1 MFTNVLAG
9 VDGHFGGHDAA
20 ALSTRLAAQGGQLT
34 LAHVY
39 PGDGRLRR
47 QTSALKYTTRQ
58 EQRARELLGEA
69 RDQAGVSA
77 ELRCVES
84 VSAGRGL
91 HELAERLGVDLLVVG
106 SSRRGMFGR
115 VLLGDDTRESL
126 NGAPCAVAIAP
137 AGYARSPA
145 VIHEVGVAYNGS
157 VESEHAVAVARVLAV
172 QYGARLSACEAV
184 SLPVYAFV
192 GGPVPIDGAI
202 DGLVAQAQQQIEA
215 LGGIEPHATYGNVVE
230 ELSAYSASVDLLIA
244 GSRSYGPLGRV
255 VHGSTTRQLARAA
268 RCPLLV
274 LPRGARVEAVEPV
287 PQLASSGAEHVR
299 STLTR

>member
-1 MFTNVLAG
+1 VFANVLVG

-20 ALSTRLAAQGGQLT
+20 ALATRLVAPEGELI

-47 QTSALKYTTRQ
+47 QTSTLEYETRQ
-58 EQRARELLGEA
+58 KQRGRELLTEA
-69 RDQAGVSA
+69 RDQAGMSA

-84 VSAGRGL
+84 ASAGRGL
-91 HELAERLGVDLLVVG
+91 HELAERMGVDLLVVG
-106 SSRRGMFGR
+106 SSRRGMFGT
-115 VLLGDDTRESL
+115 VLGDDTRESL
-126 NGAPCAVAIAP
+126 NGAPCAVAVAP
-137 AGYARSPA
+137 AGCATSPG
-145 VIHEVGVAYNGS
+145 VIQEIGVAYNGS

-202 DGLVAQAQQQIEA
+202 DDLVAHARQGIEA
-215 LGGIEPHATYGNVVE
+215 LGGIEPHATYGNAVE
-230 ELSAYSASVDLLIA
+230 ELCAYSASLDLLIA

-255 VHGSTTRQLARAA
+255 VHGSTTSQLARAA

-274 LPRGARVEAVEPV
+274 LPRGARVEATEPA
-287 PQLASSGAEHVR
+287 PQLASSGAEHAR